1 MQQFCTELRADL
13 VIIGAIAYQ
22 YHFPQ
27 EDRHTGDIDFAVA
40 LDLTDFAE
48 LERRLKAAKWTR
60 TPNREHRWRSPLGTL
75 LDLIPA
81 GIELCKAKQVTWPES
96 QFTMSLVAFDQVFS
110 DAVAVELAPGLT
122 LKVIPAIVF
131 MLLKIV
137 AFPYD
142 QQRRAKD
149 LLDIR

>member
-1 MQQFCTELRADL
+1 
-13 VIIGAIAYQ
+13 
-22 YHFPQ
+22 
-27 EDRHTGDIDFAVA
+27 
-40 LDLTDFAE
+40 
-48 LERRLKAAKWTR
+48 
-60 TPNREHRWRSPLGTL
+60 
-75 LDLIPA
+75 
-81 GIELCKAKQVTWPES
+81 
-96 QFTMSLVAFDQVFS
+96 MSLVAFDQVFS